1 MVGQRLLRHQGSVQ
15 VVASPAPDGVGKAV
29 LHSINVSGGG
39 VPKLPRAQCAVRV
52 GGLEGDR
59 QRDLENHGGP
69 ERAVCL
75 YSRELIEALRAE
87 GHPIAPGT
95 TGENL
100 TLAGLPW
107 KEMRPGMRIEVG
119 EVVLELASH
128 ASPCQNIA
136 GSFSNGRVV
145 RVSEK
150 VHPGWSRFYARVLKQ
165 GTLRI
170 GDRVRIL
177 QVPQTGAQDVSRRD

>member
-1 MVGQRLLRHQGSVQ
+1 MMTEARV
-15 VVASPAPDGVGKAV
+15 
-29 LHSINVSGGG
+29 HSINVSDGG
-39 VPKLPRAQCAVRV
+39 VPKLPRETCAVRR

-59 QRDLENHGGP
+59 QRDLENHGGSD
-69 ERAVCL
+69 RAVSL
-75 YSRELIEALRAE
+75 YSMERIEALRAE

-95 TGENL
+95 IGENL

-107 KEMRPGMRIEVG
+107 NEIRPGTRIAVG
-119 EVVLELASH
+119 EVELELASY
-128 ASPCQNIA
+128 AAPCQIIA
-136 GSFSNGRVV
+136 GSFSDGRVV

-150 VHPGWSRFYARVLKQ
+150 VNPGWSRFYARVLKE

-177 QVPQTGAQDVSRRD
+177 

>member
-1 MVGQRLLRHQGSVQ
+1 MHSEARV
-15 VVASPAPDGVGKAV
+15 
-29 LHSINVSGGG
+29 HSINVSDGG
-39 VPKLPRAQCAVRV
+39 VPKLARDACEIRR

-69 ERAVCL
+69 ERAVSL
-75 YSRELIEALRAE
+75 FSLELIEALRTE

-100 TLAGLPW
+100 TLAGVSW
-107 KEMRPGMRIEVG
+107 KDLRPGMRIEAG
-119 EVVLELASH
+119 EVVFELASY
-128 ASPCQNIA
+128 AAPCQNIA
-136 GSFSNGRVV
+136 GSFCDGRVA

-150 VHPGWSRFYARVLKQ
+150 VHPGWSRFYARVVKE
-165 GTLRI
+165 GTLRS

-177 QVPQTGAQDVSRRD
+177 